1 MNEDNKIEE
10 KEDTNAQINP
20 WFQLLGFML
29 THSMFGDS
37 NNTD

>member
-1 MNEDNKIEE
+1 MDENNKIE
-10 KEDTNAQINP
+10 KTEDNNVEINP

-37 NNTD
+37 NNID